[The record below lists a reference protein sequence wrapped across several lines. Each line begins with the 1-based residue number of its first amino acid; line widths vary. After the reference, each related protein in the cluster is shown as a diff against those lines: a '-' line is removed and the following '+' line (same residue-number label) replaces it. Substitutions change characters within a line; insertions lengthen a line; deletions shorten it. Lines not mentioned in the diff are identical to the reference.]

1 MKKIGL
7 LAAIAGT
14 VAICAAGQTFEKF
27 KYGDFENWVTRN
39 IKESKVIGGDTKQ
52 VYEIAPNA
60 TINGDEVYKPMGG
73 SPWATSNIMA

>member
-39 IKESKVIGGDTKQ
+39 IKESKVRG
-52 VYEIAPNA
+52 
-60 TINGDEVYKPMGG
+60 
-73 SPWATSNIMA
+73 